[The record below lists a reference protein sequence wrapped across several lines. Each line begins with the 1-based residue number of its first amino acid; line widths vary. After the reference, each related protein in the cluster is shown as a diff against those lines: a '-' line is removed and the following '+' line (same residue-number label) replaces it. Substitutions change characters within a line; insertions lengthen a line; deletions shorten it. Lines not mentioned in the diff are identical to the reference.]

1 MSEFISSCASATW
14 GRSNLQLKNVLC
26 FLAGARVVWY
36 SGNYEIMYSLIA
48 PICCA
53 VLLIAFCCCWC
64 FVFGNGGR
72 RNQPAEDKCCWYDCN
87 FSAGARMTSHD
98 LGTFRGINNT
108 ECSVKTLRAT
118 ETQVVEILVHVCE
131 SKSVYWNSVR
141 GESLLV
147 MPKRSCLSR

>member
-1 MSEFISSCASATW
+1 MSEFISSHTSATW

-53 VLLIAFCCCWC
+53 VLLIAFCCCSC

-72 RNQPAEDKCCWYDCN
+72 RNQLAEDKCCRRTGWYDCN
-87 FSAGARMTSHD
+87 FSAGARMTIIVTWFRNI
-98 LGTFRGINNT
+98 LGVLTTQNAVLKHWEQQRHKWWRYLFTCVNLQAFTGIQSEEN
-108 ECSVKTLRAT
+108 
-118 ETQVVEILVHVCE
+118 
-131 SKSVYWNSVR
+131 
-141 GESLLV
+141 
-147 MPKRSCLSR
+147 LS